1 MCALVNYNIAE
12 AEAAW
17 TELSKVDGGRKGCVT
32 SGGSGSGSRLVELG
46 SNTICFYNLLQ
57 FILLLFLVVTVNG

>member
-32 SGGSGSGSRLVELG
+32 SGEWVRIQACRTGFLHRM
-46 SNTICFYNLLQ
+46 LL
-57 FILLLFLVVTVNG
+57 